1 MNIVEKEKWISK
13 TVNLPLDSRPDE
25 VEKIAALKEF
35 LRINELHL
43 LVNPHGQIEI
53 RNGSVTIGTT
63 GPVFGGS

>member
-13 TVNLPLDSRPDE
+13 TVRLPVCASHDDI
-25 VEKIAALKEF
+25 EKIAALKEF

-43 LVNPHGQIEI
+43 LVSPHGQIEI
-53 RNGSVTIGTT
+53 RNGSVTVGTT

>member
-13 TVNLPLDSRPDE
+13 TVRLPVCASHGDI
-25 VEKIAALKEF
+25 EKIAALKEF

-53 RNGSVTIGTT
+53 RNGSVTVGTT